1 MPKKKKK
8 LDNKIQTFIKDKY
21 YSDEIENTFF
31 KEYLKTKKIKLSD
44 VEQTK
49 EILTQAFGSL
59 DKALKKINTIK
70 TEDPT
75 VRALQEI
82 RNRQESFQRTM
93 EKLEQNML
101 TKNPLTGAV
110 RKQRFKR
117 PELTNQVIQ
126 SVKLETKDKEKIAE
140 KLADFLKDKNK
151 DKPRQRVE
159 ILADG
164 RKRTHLN
171 YGYGKQDGSAG
182 NFMDFLWDN
191 KIGEPFGIVK
201 HYKNKKTR
209 YEPKS
214 WEDTTQI
221 LRSLNFTPKEALE
234 YAIAKIQTKER
245 FLEHRLYR
253 QIEERNASGFE
264 DFIRIYK
271 DHLKSKLPFKSFFY
285 SKALASWCAS
295 EDIFFNSEENCR
307 VNKDLM
313 VKAWNKKYP
322 EDKIIDK
329 KKK

>member
-1 MPKKKKK
+1 
-8 LDNKIQTFIKDKY
+8 
-21 YSDEIENTFF
+21 
-31 KEYLKTKKIKLSD
+31 
-44 VEQTK
+44 
-49 EILTQAFGSL
+49 
-59 DKALKKINTIK
+59 
-70 TEDPT
+70 
-75 VRALQEI
+75 
-82 RNRQESFQRTM
+82 M
-93 EKLEQNML
+93 EKFEQNIL

-110 RKQRFKR
+110 RKQKFKR
-117 PELTNQVIQ
+117 PELTNQIVQ
-126 SVKLETKDKEKIAE
+126 ALKPKKDEKIVTE
-140 KLADFLKDKNK
+140 DLSKFLKNNK
-151 DKPRQRVE
+151 TKPKQYVE

-171 YGYGKQDGSAG
+171 YGYGEPDGSAG

-271 DHLKSKLPFKSFFY
+271 DHLKVSFHL
-285 SKALASWCAS
+285 KASF
-295 EDIFFNSEENCR
+295 IQ
-307 VNKDLM
+307 KH
-313 VKAWNKKYP
+313 
-322 EDKIIDK
+322 
-329 KKK
+329 